1 MCDYKGGLVGKTLL
15 TTLPREHC
23 TSKLRHRK
31 QHASLTKE
39 ETTKNIPPR
48 RKEVLSQ
55 DYAVLLS

>member
-1 MCDYKGGLVGKTLL
+1 MGKTLL

-55 DYAVLLS
+55 DYAVLLN